1 MEKKNDE
8 DSESV
13 KAEKTAGDGETK
25 QSNRVKLSPHSHNV
39 NVSEAA
45 KKMAVV
51 DPDKRLSVKLLI

>member
-51 DPDKRLSVKLLI
+51 DTDKR